1 VSDVGK
7 AARQRPAS
15 LLKSWLPLVAAALV
29 LAAALIFGHGHD
41 VQRDILAADPEL
53 LLARPDL
60 RQVALDGGRAVYL
73 TRCAA
78 CHGDSGRASGFP
90 GVPDLT
96 DDDRLYG
103 TGTVAEIEDIARF
116 GIRAGNKRGWN
127 LAVMPAYASAVP
139 DKAETL
145 PPQTPQQVEDLT
157 QFLLSFTGRAT
168 DQPAVIRGKDLFQHG
183 AGCWDCHS
191 SDAGGDAAIGAP
203 TLSDDVWLYG
213 RTHDD
218 IYRSIAFGR
227 AGYSPAFGHILKPI
241 EIREVA
247 AYVASLAPKGARR

>member
-1 VSDVGK
+1 M
-7 AARQRPAS
+7 
-15 LLKSWLPLVAAALV
+15 SWPPLVVAALM
-29 LAAALIFGHGHD
+29 LTAAVFFSRRHE
-41 VQRDILAADPEL
+41 VQHEILAADPEL

-60 RQVALDGGRAVYL
+60 RPVVLDGGRAVYQA
-73 TRCAA
+73 RCAA
-78 CHGDSGRASGFP
+78 CHGVVGRGSGFP

-103 TGTVAEIEDIARF
+103 TGKVAEIEDIVRF

-139 DKAETL
+139 DTAEAL
-145 PPQTPQQVEDLT
+145 PPQTPRQIEDLT
-157 QFLLSFTGRAT
+157 QFLLSFTGRTT
-168 DQPAVIRGKDLFQHG
+168 DRSAAARGKDLFQHD

-213 RTHDD
+213 GTHDS
-218 IYRSIAFGR
+218 IYRSIAYGR
-227 AGYSPAFGHILKPI
+227 AGFSPAFGHILKPL

-247 AYVASLAPKGARR
+247 AYVASLAPTGERR